1 MTEAL
6 QQLMPQIKRLSFE
19 ERAELADLVLASLP
33 AEEMLA
39 IEKTWEAEVDR
50 RMKEIRSGRTK
61 GRPVEEVLKDLRKK
75 YP

>member
-1 MTEAL
+1 
-6 QQLMPQIKRLSFE
+6 
-19 ERAELADLVLASLP
+19 
-33 AEEMLA
+33 MLA